1 MAETR
6 SEKKPALWETDVE
19 HPRGGLWRVRTQDL
33 QEEPLQMPA
42 EMIKVLIGNRGRFVT
57 TVYGPDAGQY
67 KMTHTYTR
75 PEAEEYHERMVE
87 QISSGLL

>member
-6 SEKKPALWETDVE
+6 SERKPTLWETDVE
-19 HPRGGLWRVRTQDL
+19 HPQGGIWRVRTQDL

-42 EMIKVLIGNRGRFVT
+42 EMIKVIIGNRGRYMC

-67 KMTHTYTR
+67 KMTYTYNR
-75 PEAEEYHERMVE
+75 AEAEEFHDRMVE
-87 QISSGLL
+87 QIRTGSI